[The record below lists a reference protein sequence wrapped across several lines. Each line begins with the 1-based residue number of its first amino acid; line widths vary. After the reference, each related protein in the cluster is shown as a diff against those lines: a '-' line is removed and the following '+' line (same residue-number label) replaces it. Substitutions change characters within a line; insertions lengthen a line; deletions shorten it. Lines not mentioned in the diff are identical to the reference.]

1 MKSFTAG
8 LQGNF
13 SIDLSMKGFK
23 MKRILSAIL
32 ICVLL
37 FCSVLVAGAE
47 FENTH
52 NNTGELKNDIIAIAG
67 TQIGYEAEDG
77 KSKYSSAVS
86 GSFSNASAAF
96 LGWCANEA
104 SAPEGVILR
113 TADVRKLY
121 EFFEESVKIHNP
133 DEHLPAEGDIIF
145 LTKNGEIDLC
155 GIVLSSDNEYVTAI
169 IGDENGV
176 VRKKLYSVTLSK
188 IYAYATPDYNISA
201 MHTPGKHMTTASALN
216 FRAEPTTSAEAYC
229 SIPLGTIVTI
239 TSIRGDWGQL
249 EYDGKTGWVHLDYV
263 VPYDDSHTDTS
274 EYAVKWNVID
284 ISKWQGNINWDKI
297 AKADIDAVIIRL
309 AFRGTATKV
318 IHTDEKFYEYYQGA
332 KDAGLHIGCYVYSA
346 ATTEDEA
353 REEAN
358 YIIKEIRENNLEFD
372 MPVYIDMEDKVVE
385 RTGKT
390 QIFKTT
396 KAFIDVMEEENIY
409 SGVYC
414 STSWA
419 EDYYT
424 PALFTKNALWIADW
438 RDKCQYTGDYGMWQY
453 TEYGS
458 VSGIDANYTDL
469 NICYIN
475 YPELIKDLGYNKEPE
490 NRKKGDVDGNGTI
503 TAADARKALRCSAG
517 LEKLTEKQTQAA
529 DMNGD
534 EKITASDARTIL
546 RKASKLE

>member
-1 MKSFTAG
+1 MIVS
-8 LQGNF
+8 
-13 SIDLSMKGFK
+13 S
-23 MKRILSAIL
+23 
-32 ICVLL
+32 
-37 FCSVLVAGAE
+37 LVFAEAE
-47 FENTH
+47 FENIH
-52 NNTGELKNDIIAIAG
+52 NNTGELKSDIIAIAKS
-67 TQIGYEAEDG
+67 QIGYEARDG
-77 KSKYSSAVS
+77 KSKYDSAVS
-86 GSFSNASAAF
+86 GTFSNSSAAF

-104 SAPEGVILR
+104 SAPENVLLR
-113 TADVRKLY
+113 TADVSKLY
-121 EFFEESVKIHNP
+121 TFFEESVKIHNP
-133 DEHLPAEGDIIF
+133 DEHLPQEGDIIF

-155 GIVLSSDNEYVTAI
+155 GLVLSADNEFVTAI
-169 IGDENGV
+169 IGDEDGA
-176 VRKKLYSVTLSK
+176 VRKKMYSVTLSK
-188 IYAYATPDYNISA
+188 IYAYATPDYTISA

-216 FRAEPTTSAEAYC
+216 FRAEPTTSSEAYC
-229 SIPLGTIVTI
+229 TIPLGTIVTL

-249 EYDGKTGWVHLDYV
+249 EYNGYTGWVHLDYV
-263 VPYDDSHTDTS
+263 VPYDDSHADKS

-297 AKADIDAVIIRL
+297 ANADIDGVIIRI

-332 KDAGLHIGCYVYSA
+332 KNAGLHIGCYVYSA
-346 ATTEDEA
+346 ATTVDEA
-353 REEAN
+353 REEAKYVIN
-358 YIIKEIRENNLEFD
+358 EIRANDLEFD

-385 RTGKT
+385 RCGKT
-390 QIFKTT
+390 LIFNMT
-396 KAFIDVMEEENIY
+396 KAFLDEMENENIY

-424 PALFTKNALWIADW
+424 PALFVKNALWIADW

-475 YPELIKDLGYNKEPE
+475 YPDMIKDLGYNKKPE
-490 NRKKGDVDGNGTI
+490 NRKPGDVDGNGTI

-517 LEKLTEKQTQAA
+517 LENLSEKQRIAA
-529 DMNGD
+529 DINEDG
-534 EKITASDARTIL
+534 KITAADARTIL